1 MSNLSTS
8 NGLIAKIDSA
18 VFYIAKLNGIKD
30 LKLDDRKFAVQWLQ
44 NNLGSI
50 GVIEL
55 VKASE
60 MALNGQLEVKTE
72 TYGTIAPKYL
82 PELLREYRKYKKEKL
97 KQEALKAPALPE
109 PKTPQAEKDKIIR
122 QELYDIFEK
131 YKESKEMPSF
141 CAGNILF
148 DYAWTR
154 GMTKY
159 DKKVTN
165 TIKDR
170 ASRQMEEEA
179 EAEKTKVKNVHEMKE
194 IIDKYQDIHK
204 KAIFSNRCK
213 KLYLEKYFIDLLEM
227 QEEIKN
233 FIK

>member
-1 MSNLSTS
+1 MSNLNTS

-44 NNLGSI
+44 NNLGGV

-55 VKASE
+55 VKAAD
-60 MALNGQLEVKTE
+60 MALNGHLEVKTE
-72 TYGTIAPKYL
+72 TYGTLSPKYL
-82 PELLREYRKYKKEKL
+82 AELLREYRKHKKEKL
-97 KQEALKAPALPE
+97 KQEALKAPVLPE

-122 QELYDIFEK
+122 EELYEVFEK
-131 YKESKEMPSF
+131 YKESKALPF
-141 CAGNILF
+141 CAAHILF
-148 DYAWTR
+148 DYAWKK

-159 DKKVTN
+159 DAKVTN

-170 ASRQMEEEA
+170 ATRQLEIDA
-179 EAEKTKVKNVHEMKE
+179 DSEKGRAKDVYQMRQVIE
-194 IIDKYQDIHK
+194 KYQDINTK
-204 KAIFSNRCK
+204 TIFKNRCK
-213 KLYLEKYFIDLLEM
+213 ELYLVHYFDELIEM
-227 QEEIKN
+227 QEDIKH